1 MKNRRFTKVAFAL
14 SICLLVLWGV
24 LGTGTSI
31 AWFMDETPELVNTF
45 DFGELD
51 LEVYYKTTNAQ
62 GHDEW
67 VLVDEKTKVFDEEA
81 LYEPGYTQVVYL
93 KIVNK
98 GDVEFDYKLSVN
110 MNMQAYMVE
119 KKQGKPVDEEVED
132 KVIGNYRALVQEK
145 REIGSQSQRR
155 VITALY
161 SACTFLAVVVLAIG
175 VTMMNNYDKMKSMEA
190 VLNSLSQNI
199 AGESKSGE
207 EQRPTVAANVVVE
220 NVEGNV
226 KPTTSGMTQTTPE
239 AMSQAEAAAG
249 QSTETQTLSQT
260 AEQTSEAAAE
270 TAASVMEPRAGIY
283 HIVEEGETLTAISVA
298 VYHTDTM
305 VSAIKEANG
314 IEDENKIYPGQE
326 IYLP

>member
-110 MNMQAYMVE
+110 MNDF
-119 KKQGKPVDEEVED
+119 KP
-132 KVIGNYRALVQEK
+132 G
-145 REIGSQSQRR
+145 
-155 VITALY
+155 
-161 SACTFLAVVVLAIG
+161 
-175 VTMMNNYDKMKSMEA
+175 
-190 VLNSLSQNI
+190 LN
-199 AGESKSGE
+199 
-207 EQRPTVAANVVVE
+207 
-220 NVEGNV
+220 
-226 KPTTSGMTQTTPE
+226 
-239 AMSQAEAAAG
+239 
-249 QSTETQTLSQT
+249 
-260 AEQTSEAAAE
+260 
-270 TAASVMEPRAGIY
+270 
-283 HIVEEGETLTAISVA
+283 EEGQ
-298 VYHTDTM
+298 
-305 VSAIKEANG
+305 
-314 IEDENKIYPGQE
+314 P
-326 IYLP
+326 IYLPNYLKFGALITEDEQSLTREVARTTATKDLDDGDGSTKEMLPLNTYSSNIGQLEAEAGEDSVYYAALILYMPEKVGNEANYRGDDIPTVDLGITVFASQRGTLD

>member
-98 GDVEFDYKLSVN
+98 GDVEFDYKLSVI
-110 MNMQAYMVE
+110 MNDFVPGINE
-119 KKQGKPVDEEVED
+119 
-132 KVIGNYRALVQEK
+132 
-145 REIGSQSQRR
+145 
-155 VITALY
+155 
-161 SACTFLAVVVLAIG
+161 
-175 VTMMNNYDKMKSMEA
+175 
-190 VLNSLSQNI
+190 
-199 AGESKSGE
+199 
-207 EQRPTVAANVVVE
+207 
-220 NVEGNV
+220 
-226 KPTTSGMTQTTPE
+226 
-239 AMSQAEAAAG
+239 AG
-249 QSTETQTLSQT
+249 Q
-260 AEQTSEAAAE
+260 
-270 TAASVMEPRAGIY
+270 P
-283 HIVEEGETLTAISVA
+283 
-298 VYHTDTM
+298 
-305 VSAIKEANG
+305 
-314 IEDENKIYPGQE
+314 
-326 IYLP
+326 IYLPNYLKFGALITEDEESLSREVARTTATKDLDNGDGSTKEMLPLNTYSSNIGQLEAEAGEDSVDYAALILYMPEKVGNEANYRGDDIPTVDLGITVFASQRGTLD